1 MFYVYILRSE
11 KDKKRYIGF
20 TKNLDRR
27 LIEHNS
33 GLVKSTKN
41 RRPLTLIYVEE
52 YSSKTEAMNREKEI
66 KGNLLFLIE
75 GLQPLNIYF
84 GANPTAASN
93 STIFSI
99 TDF

>member
-33 GLVKSTKN
+33 GLIKSTKN
-41 RRPLTLIYVEE
+41 GRPLTLIYIEE
-52 YSSKTEAMNREKEI
+52 YSSKTEAINREKEI
-66 KGNLLFLIE
+66 KVNKGKIIIPN
-75 GLQPLNIYF
+75 
-84 GANPTAASN
+84 
-93 STIFSI
+93 
-99 TDF
+99 

>member
-41 RRPLTLIYVEE
+41 RRPLTLIYIEE
-52 YSSKTEAMNREKEI
+52 YSSKTESMNREKEI
-66 KGNLLFLIE
+66 K
-75 GLQPLNIYF
+75 
-84 GANPTAASN
+84 ANKGKFIIPN
-93 STIFSI
+93 
-99 TDF
+99 

>member
-33 GLVKSTKN
+33 GLIKSTKN
-41 RRPLTLIYVEE
+41 GRPLTLIYIEE

-66 KGNLLFLIE
+66 K
-75 GLQPLNIYF
+75 
-84 GANPTAASN
+84 ANKGKFIIPN
-93 STIFSI
+93 
-99 TDF
+99 